1 MEKQE
6 IQIKLAY
13 DEIDSIKEL
22 FTEYRNML
30 VETYKDVEGV
40 SSCFVSFQEELD
52 TLKDKYALPKGR
64 LYIAKYDGK
73 IAGCVGL
80 RPLDDYCCE
89 VKRLY
94 VRNEFRSLGIGK
106 LLMEY
111 IIKDGKELNYDLIVL
126 DTFLHLERVVD
137 LYYKLGF
144 NEIKEYYNS
153 PIKDV
158 IYLGL
163 DLNNKES

>member
-1 MEKQE
+1 MKKQE

-22 FTEYRNML
+22 FTEYKNML

-40 SSCFVSFQEELD
+40 SSCFGSFQEELD
-52 TLKDKYALPKGR
+52 TIKDKYSLPKGR
-64 LYIAKYDGK
+64 LYIAKYNGK
-73 IAGCVGL
+73 IAGCAGL
-80 RPLDDYCCE
+80 RPLNNHCCE

-94 VRNEFRSLGIGK
+94 VRNEFRGLGIGK

-111 IIKDGKELNYDLIVL
+111 IIKAGKESDYDLIVL
-126 DTFLHLERVVD
+126 DTFSHLGRAVD

-144 NEIKEYYNS
+144 KETKKYYNS

-163 DLNNKES
+163 DLKNKAK

>member
-1 MEKQE
+1 MKKRE

-22 FTEYRNML
+22 FTEYKNML

-52 TLKDKYALPKGR
+52 TLQDKYALPKGR

-73 IAGCVGL
+73 IAGCAGL
-80 RPLDDYCCE
+80 RSLDNHCCE

-111 IIKDGKELNYDLIVL
+111 VIKAGKELDYDLIVL
-126 DTFLHLERVVD
+126 DTFSHLERALD

-144 NEIKEYYNS
+144 KEIKEYYNS

-163 DLNNKES
+163 DLNNKAK